1 MPCGATGDPRR
12 FERLDRLSSQCRY
25 PGNRRARAA
34 LRARATGYRRIL
46 TEVLQGCTSERRFDQ
61 TLELLSDLDLIE
73 IGGREVAIEAAR
85 NFRRL
90 RAKGITVR
98 KTIDTL
104 IATRC
109 ILDELKLLYSDRDF
123 DPFVEHLGLT
133 SALDS

>member
-1 MPCGATGDPRR
+1 VILVDSSVWIDYLRNADTRETEEL
-12 FERLDRLSSQCRY
+12 ERLFGRERLVI
-25 PGNRRARAA
+25 GDV
-34 LRARATGYRRIL
+34 IL
-46 TEVLQGCTSERRFDQ
+46 TEVLQGCTGERRFDQ